1 MHPKLEKLKYDYLAL
16 QARERWLIAAGA
28 VLVVLTAIYILAWA
42 PLAKSLSDRSAR
54 VEKKQADLAWMQSV
68 AAQVMAAGAAAG
80 NDAAVSGNESI
91 VVIIANTA
99 TQAGV
104 GNALTG
110 QTPNGANSVRVRL
123 EGADFDALVLWMGR
137 LQQQYGVIV
146 DNASIDRAGKAGQV
160 NASLMFTRGP
170 AA

>member
-28 VLVVLTAIYILAWA
+28 VLVLLTAIYVLAWA
-42 PLAKSLSDRSAR
+42 PLAKSVADRSAR

-68 AAQVMAAGAAAG
+68 AGQVMAAGEIAG
-80 NDAAVSGNESI
+80 PAAVSNDESI
-91 VVIIANTA
+91 VVVIANTA

-123 EGADFDALVLWMGR
+123 EGADFDALVLWMGQ

-146 DNASIDRAGKAGQV
+146 ENASIDRAGKPGQV

-170 AA
+170 TA